1 VYDYDQMVSELGM
14 KEFVRVYKG
23 LKQRSTQHQKPSKDQ
38 PNIVDRK
45 EMAKKDRQTELKSVL
60 FETMKLTNTL
70 KSQLEKFEKAG
81 LVYDQ
86 HPSKH

>member
-1 VYDYDQMVSELGM
+1 LLESIKLLN
-14 KEFVRVYKG
+14 KERHKIKNLKTNLTVLLVRK
-23 LKQRSTQHQKPSKDQ
+23 LK
-38 PNIVDRK
+38 PNIEIIIYLERK

-81 LVYDQ
+81 LVYDH
-86 HPSKH
+86 HPSKY